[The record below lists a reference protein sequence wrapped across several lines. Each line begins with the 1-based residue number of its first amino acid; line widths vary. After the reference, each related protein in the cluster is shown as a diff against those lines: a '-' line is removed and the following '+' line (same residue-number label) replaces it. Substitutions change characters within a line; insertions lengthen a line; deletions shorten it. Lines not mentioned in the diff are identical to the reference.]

1 MAAADISLLC
11 SSASSI
17 PLACRPAHPPFL
29 SPAGLLIHHWHC
41 QEGHIEAESYEKDL
55 QYLKEKIDAGAD
67 FIVTQLFYRVDNFFK
82 FVDDCR
88 ALGITCPIVPGIMP
102 IQSYGGFK
110 RMTGFCK
117 TDVPQEISDALEAVK
132 DDEGAVKTYGIAQ
145 SIEMC
150 EAMRARGTKGFHIYT
165 LNLEISATAIIKG
178 LGLYSEEKAVRRLPW
193 RPATSS
199 SARSTDETVRPI
211 FWANRPRSFLARTMD
226 WNDFQNGRWGNNQSQ
241 VFGDLNDHYL
251 ARLDRTSRDKDG
263 CIKLWG
269 SPTSIADINRI
280 FSRFATG
287 EIDRLPWS
295 EKPGGL
301 EAESSLLS
309 QRLHDLNEKGVLTV
323 NSQPTVN
330 GVASTDP
337 AVGWGGPGGVVYQKG
352 YIEFFASAETT
363 AKIVAACRAIPSL
376 TFQATNTSGDCQ
388 TNIQPD
394 HPVNAVTWVR
404 KPSRSRPRCAATRC
418 GSCVGRDNSIFSSR

>member
-1 MAAADISLLC
+1 
-11 SSASSI
+11 
-17 PLACRPAHPPFL
+17 
-29 SPAGLLIHHWHC
+29 
-41 QEGHIEAESYEKDL
+41 
-55 QYLKEKIDAGAD
+55 
-67 FIVTQLFYRVDNFFK
+67 
-82 FVDDCR
+82 
-88 ALGITCPIVPGIMP
+88 
-102 IQSYGGFK
+102 
-110 RMTGFCK
+110 
-117 TDVPQEISDALEAVK
+117 
-132 DDEGAVKTYGIAQ
+132 VKTYGIAQ

-394 HPVNAVTWVR
+394 HPVNAVTWGVFPQR
-404 KPSRSRPRCAATRC
+404 EIMQPTVVDAASFMIWKDEAFGLWKMWSGLYGEDSESARVLEEVHSTYWLMNIVENDFVN
-418 GSCVGRDNSIFSSR
+418 GDVFKAFDAVDWG